1 MKLFYDEDI
10 TKGFEER
17 EGLLVDTKSGKT
29 FTGIGKHSYFP
40 PWLFTLI
47 GYKNG
52 KKHGKEKHIDL
63 THHYEIFWEYANYG
77 GRYANCGDSLFTY
90 PYEKYVHSETNWK
103 NGVKHGL
110 DYHHGWGGTECYP
123 YRRFWKNG
131 YVDGISDSFHNGQ
144 RMQSILEDKNL
155 IEIRYF
161 TNSLLL
167 EAGTDFTGFIG
178 EFEGHDYVITFKD
191 GKDFF
196 ELDYDPFGLKKI

>member
-17 EGLLVDTKSGKT
+17 EGLLVDIKSGKT
-29 FTGIGKHSYFP
+29 FTGIGKYSDFP

-52 KKHGKEKHIDL
+52 KKHGKEKWIDL
-63 THHYEIFWEYANYG
+63 NHHYEFFWQYSNYG
-77 GRYANCGDSLFTY
+77 NTFFIY

-110 DYHHGWGGTECYP
+110 DYHHGWGDTEFYP

-131 YVDGISDSFHNGQ
+131 HIDGISDSFYEEQ
-144 RMQSILEDKNL
+144 RTQFIWEDKNL
-155 IEIRYF
+155 IEVRYF

-167 EAGTDFTGFIG
+167 EAGTDFTDFIG

-196 ELDYDPFGLKKI
+196 ELDYKSFTLKKI